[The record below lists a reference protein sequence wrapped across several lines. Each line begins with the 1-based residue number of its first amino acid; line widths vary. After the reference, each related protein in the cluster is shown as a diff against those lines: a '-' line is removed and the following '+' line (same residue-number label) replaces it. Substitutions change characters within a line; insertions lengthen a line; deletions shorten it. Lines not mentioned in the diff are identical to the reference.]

1 MDKRFLTMFSL
12 LALTSLCLIYIG
24 FQFYHLNYI
33 NDAQLG
39 YAGAILGGSMTLIG
53 VWWTIK
59 DQDNKR
65 KQDLVIQYRPI
76 ITVTEDIQT
85 PTIIGDLAFVCHITL
100 QNKGRGEAS
109 NITFSTTTNDN
120 TIIIKDTY
128 KSFLLSNDQ
137 ITLEFY
143 VCHKSKNMPIKD
155 TDQFEISINVQYD
168 DFFNNTYTQT
178 FTYTI
183 QKVSIISNNHTNI
196 KDIFNN
202 DNLFWKLKIINISSP
217 QKIKI

>member
-1 MDKRFLTMFSL
+1 MDKRFWTMFSL

-120 TIIIKDTY
+120 TIIP
-128 KSFLLSNDQ
+128 ND
-137 ITLEFY
+137 IPERCY
-143 VCHKSKNMPIKD
+143 R
-155 TDQFEISINVQYD
+155 
-168 DFFNNTYTQT
+168 
-178 FTYTI
+178 
-183 QKVSIISNNHTNI
+183 
-196 KDIFNN
+196 
-202 DNLFWKLKIINISSP
+202 
-217 QKIKI
+217 